1 MAYARTRI
9 QLSGGTLNTCAHAHV
24 LLPAPACGLAGGCAH
39 QHGVLH
45 TRVLASCVY
54 LQSAMATAVEYLKI
68 NGRPLS
74 TSITMLKEGSAH
86 SLPLFKR
93 IFD

>member
-1 MAYARTRI
+1 MRTCSS
-9 QLSGGTLNTCAHAHV
+9 LPL
-24 LLPAPACGLAGGCAH
+24 LLPAPACGPAGGCALSAH

-54 LQSAMATAVEYLKI
+54 LQSAMATAVEYLKVK
-68 NGRPLS
+68 GRPLS